1 MFVFNFWRKK
11 CKQQKSTFR
20 QIPQNQRFHPIK
32 FVFCMLN
39 GTLQYF
45 LAPSSPSFKYFSGDI
60 INNLAWT
67 KIWHIRYY
75 AGLGKYHW
83 HWVRFADEETS
94 DLVAWDYT
102 RPNSRVET
110 LFWVKTDNE
119 LFCIEKSLDED
130 LNSEISHN
138 WKICLHY
145 LYFILF
151 WHLTHFIFELIV

>member
-45 LAPSSPSFKYFSGDI
+45 LAPSSPSFKYFSDDI

-83 HWVRFADEETS
+83 HWVRFADEEAS

-102 RPNSRVET
+102 RPNSRVVT
-110 LFWVKTDNE
+110 SRILNFRH
-119 LFCIEKSLDED
+119 FQFFKSCPRFSL
-130 LNSEISHN
+130 
-138 WKICLHY
+138 KITVSY
-145 LYFILF
+145 NFSQVSFFSPITF
-151 WHLTHFIFELIV
+151 